1 MRQWRG
7 ASPSQKTAEVRLYML
22 ARGWLA
28 YPVTPMRTP
37 ATAEE
42 RLYKTP
48 TEANALSPKNKVS
61 DCETAAGN
69 CLDLDFDFLSSI
81 LL

>member
-1 MRQWRG
+1 MHQRHH
-7 ASPSQKTAEVRLYML
+7 ASPNENRRSAVVYVSTGL
-22 ARGWLA
+22 ACLPRDIDA
-28 YPVTPMRTP
+28 FAT
-37 ATAEE
+37 TAEE
-42 RLYKTP
+42 RLYKRQRP
-48 TEANALSPKNKVS
+48 PDWKSPKNKVS

>member
-1 MRQWRG
+1 MHQRHH
-7 ASPSQKTAEVRLYML
+7 ASPNENRRSAVSLL
-22 ARGWLA
+22 ARGWIA

-42 RLYKTP
+42 RLYKRQRSP
-48 TEANALSPKNKVS
+48 NWKSPKNKVS

>member
-1 MRQWRG
+1 MSQR
-7 ASPSQKTAEVRLYML
+7 SPNWK
-22 ARGWLA
+22 
-28 YPVTPMRTP
+28 
-37 ATAEE
+37 
-42 RLYKTP
+42 
-48 TEANALSPKNKVS
+48 SPKNKVS

>member
-1 MRQWRG
+1 MHRRM
-7 ASPSQKTAEVRLYML
+7 KTAEERLYML

-42 RLYKTP
+42 RLYKRQRSP
-48 TEANALSPKNKVS
+48 NWKSPKNKVS

>member
-1 MRQWRG
+1 
-7 ASPSQKTAEVRLYML
+7 ML

-28 YPVTPMRTP
+28 YHVTPCAHT

-42 RLYKTP
+42 RLYKRQRSP
-48 TEANALSPKNKVS
+48 NWKSPKNKVS